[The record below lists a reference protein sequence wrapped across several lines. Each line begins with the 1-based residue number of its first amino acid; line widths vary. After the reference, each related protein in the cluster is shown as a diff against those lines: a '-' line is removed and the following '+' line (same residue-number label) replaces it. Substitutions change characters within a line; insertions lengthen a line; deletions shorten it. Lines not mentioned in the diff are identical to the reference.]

1 MTTHFSPKGDMYPYF
16 FISRRRLMYMKQLK
30 LYNSHEKEQYFDN
43 NRKDFNFLSSSVG
56 ALWALYTCKCPVVV
70 YCCCFWIQFNASAV
84 KGQSFRVMATL
95 ECFIS
100 FLLFSGSKDFPL
112 RVTLSCKC
120 GEEKKRI
127 LKKNYNDKVVIKQY
141 KFVGDTSIMVSILCR
156 SLCLALGKTIVSLSA
171 SLDPRQNC
179 LGIVCHELSMNCS
192 PNYALLEKL
201 LEISGQMG
209 WLYHT
214 IVNSGGDK

>member
-1 MTTHFSPKGDMYPYF
+1 
-16 FISRRRLMYMKQLK
+16 
-30 LYNSHEKEQYFDN
+30 
-43 NRKDFNFLSSSVG
+43 
-56 ALWALYTCKCPVVV
+56 
-70 YCCCFWIQFNASAV
+70 
-84 KGQSFRVMATL
+84 MATL

-156 SLCLALGKTIVSLSA
+156 SLCLAPGKTIVSLSA
-171 SLDPRQNC
+171 SLDPRQNY
-179 LGIVCHELSMNCS
+179 LGIACHELSINCS

-214 IVNSGGDK
+214 IVNSGGDEKKRID